1 MSGYFLYNNA
11 EYSVD
16 QSLKMQSL
24 AITITLNS
32 LLQNLETTK
41 FKTEGTKIL
50 SQILIDERW
59 EGIAFVGLYDRD
71 GRIILH
77 SNPNLIGSNETNL
90 IDFDNPK
97 TPHYHRIILGTGEE
111 IFASDSTIRI
121 SDQDYTLRVA
131 LHLYPTQTLLDH
143 AKTYMFMILTSAV
156 VIILAGVLTL
166 FVLTRIE
173 KMQSRMRELE
183 GVSMLSRILAH
194 EIRNPLGSIKGFAQ
208 VLSKKIVEPKLSGH
222 LQVIIRESL
231 RLERLVNELTT
242 YANPQHISPEEFNLQ
257 ELIEELSEKFKNLF
271 PEIDFQIE
279 FEKLLIRT
287 DRDKV
292 TEIFEN
298 LIKNAVDAL
307 EGIDRKS
314 IKIKGSQ
321 IGGKIKIEIADNGV
335 GMDEETLHRAKEP
348 FFTTKA
354 KGTGLGLAIVDRLCE
369 LLKIEFKIE
378 SVKGKGTKVWLILP
392 KSL

>member
-1 MSGYFLYNNA
+1 
-11 EYSVD
+11 
-16 QSLKMQSL
+16 MQSL

-32 LLQNLETTK
+32 LLQNLEPKK
-41 FKTEGTKIL
+41 FKIEGSKIL

-59 EGIAFVGLYDRD
+59 EGIAYLGLYDSQ
-71 GRIILH
+71 GRIVLH
-77 SNPNLIGSNETNL
+77 SNPKLIGSSETNL
-90 IDFDNPK
+90 IDLDNPK
-97 TPHYHRIILGTGEE
+97 TPHYHRIILRTGEE
-111 IFASDSTIRI
+111 IFASDSIIRI
-121 SDQDYTLRVA
+121 GEHNYTLRVA
-131 LHLYPTQTLLDH
+131 LHLYPTQKLLDH
-143 AKTYMFMILTSAV
+143 AQTYLLMILLSAV

-166 FVLTRIE
+166 LILSKIE

-183 GVSMLSRILAH
+183 SISMLSRVLAH

-208 VLSKKIVEPKLSGH
+208 VLSKKIEDSKLLNH
-222 LQVIIRESL
+222 VDVIIKESL

-242 YANPQHISPEEFNLQ
+242 YANPQKISPEEFNLKQ
-257 ELIEELSEKFKNLF
+257 LIEELKEKFKNQF
-271 PEIDFQIE
+271 PEVDLQIE
-279 FEKLLIRT
+279 VEEVLIRT

-298 LIKNAVDAL
+298 LIKNAIDAL
-307 EGIDRKS
+307 EEVNEKKVEIRAF
-314 IKIKGSQ
+314 Q

-335 GMDEETLHRAKEP
+335 GMDDETLNRAKEP

-378 SVKGKGTKVWLILP
+378 SNKGKGTKVWLTIP

>member
-1 MSGYFLYNNA
+1 
-11 EYSVD
+11 
-16 QSLKMQSL
+16 MQSL

-32 LLQNLETTK
+32 LLQNLEPKK
-41 FKTEGTKIL
+41 FKIEGSKIL

-59 EGIAFVGLYDRD
+59 EGIAYLGLYDSQ
-71 GRIILH
+71 GRIVLH
-77 SNPNLIGSNETNL
+77 SNPKLIGSSETNL
-90 IDFDNPK
+90 IDLDNPK
-97 TPHYHRIILGTGEE
+97 TPHYHRIILRTGEE
-111 IFASDSTIRI
+111 IFASDSIIRI
-121 SDQDYTLRVA
+121 GEHNYTLRVA
-131 LHLYPTQTLLDH
+131 LHLYPTQKLLDH
-143 AKTYMFMILTSAV
+143 AQTYLLMILLSAV

-166 FVLTRIE
+166 LILSKIE

-183 GVSMLSRILAH
+183 SISMLSRVLAH

-208 VLSKKIVEPKLSGH
+208 VLSKKIDDSKLLNH
-222 LQVIIRESL
+222 VDVIIKESL

-242 YANPQHISPEEFNLQ
+242 YANPQKISPEEFNLKQ
-257 ELIEELSEKFKNLF
+257 LIEELKEKFKNQF
-271 PEIDFQIE
+271 PEVDLQIE
-279 FEKLLIRT
+279 VEEVLIRT

-298 LIKNAVDAL
+298 LIKNAIDAL
-307 EGIDRKS
+307 EEVNEKKVEIRAF
-314 IKIKGSQ
+314 Q

-335 GMDEETLHRAKEP
+335 GMDEETLNRAKEP

-378 SVKGKGTKVWLILP
+378 SNKGKGTKVWLTIP

>member
-1 MSGYFLYNNA
+1 
-11 EYSVD
+11 
-16 QSLKMQSL
+16 MQSL

-32 LLQNLETTK
+32 LLQNLEPKK
-41 FKTEGTKIL
+41 FKIEGSKIL

-59 EGIAFVGLYDRD
+59 EGIAYLGLYDSQ
-71 GRIILH
+71 GRIVLH
-77 SNPNLIGSNETNL
+77 SNPKLIGSSETNL
-90 IDFDNPK
+90 IDLDNPK
-97 TPHYHRIILGTGEE
+97 TPHYHRIILRTGEE
-111 IFASDSTIRI
+111 IFASDSIIRI
-121 SDQDYTLRVA
+121 GEHNYTLRVA
-131 LHLYPTQTLLDH
+131 LHLYPTQKLLDH
-143 AKTYMFMILTSAV
+143 AQTYLLMILLSAV

-166 FVLTRIE
+166 LILSKIE

-183 GVSMLSRILAH
+183 SISMLSRVLAH

-208 VLSKKIVEPKLSGH
+208 VLSKKIDDSKLLNH
-222 LQVIIRESL
+222 VDVIIKESL

-242 YANPQHISPEEFNLQ
+242 YANPQKISPEEFNLKQ
-257 ELIEELSEKFKNLF
+257 LIEELKEKFKNQF
-271 PEIDFQIE
+271 PEVDLQIE
-279 FEKLLIRT
+279 VEEVLIRT

-298 LIKNAVDAL
+298 LIKNAIDAL
-307 EGIDRKS
+307 EEVNEKKVEIRAF
-314 IKIKGSQ
+314 Q

-335 GMDEETLHRAKEP
+335 GMDDETLNRAKEP

-378 SVKGKGTKVWLILP
+378 SNKGKGTKVWLTIP

>member
-1 MSGYFLYNNA
+1 
-11 EYSVD
+11 
-16 QSLKMQSL
+16 MQSL

-32 LLQNLETTK
+32 LLQNLEPKK
-41 FKTEGTKIL
+41 FKIEGSKIL

-59 EGIAFVGLYDRD
+59 EGIAYLGLYDSQ
-71 GRIILH
+71 GRIVLH
-77 SNPNLIGSNETNL
+77 SNPKLIGSSETNL
-90 IDFDNPK
+90 IDLDNPK
-97 TPHYHRIILGTGEE
+97 TPHYHRIILRTGEE
-111 IFASDSTIRI
+111 IFASDSIIRI
-121 SDQDYTLRVA
+121 GEHNYTLRVA
-131 LHLYPTQTLLDH
+131 LHLYPTQKLLDH
-143 AKTYMFMILTSAV
+143 AQTYLLMILLSAV

-166 FVLTRIE
+166 LILSKIE

-183 GVSMLSRILAH
+183 SISMLSRVLAH

-208 VLSKKIVEPKLSGH
+208 VLSKKIEDSKLLNH
-222 LQVIIRESL
+222 VDVIIKESL

-242 YANPQHISPEEFNLQ
+242 YANPQKISPEEFNLKQ
-257 ELIEELSEKFKNLF
+257 LIEELKEKFKNQF
-271 PEIDFQIE
+271 PEIDIQIE
-279 FEKLLIRT
+279 VEEVLIRT

-307 EGIDRKS
+307 EEVNEKKVEIRAF
-314 IKIKGSQ
+314 Q

-335 GMDEETLHRAKEP
+335 GMDDETLNRAKEP

-378 SVKGKGTKVWLILP
+378 SNKGKGTKVWLTIP

>member
-1 MSGYFLYNNA
+1 
-11 EYSVD
+11 
-16 QSLKMQSL
+16 MQSL

-32 LLQNLETTK
+32 LLQNLEPKK
-41 FKTEGTKIL
+41 FKIEGSKIL

-59 EGIAFVGLYDRD
+59 EGIAYLGLYDSQ
-71 GRIILH
+71 GRIVLH
-77 SNPNLIGSNETNL
+77 SNPKLIGSSETNL
-90 IDFDNPK
+90 IDLDNPK
-97 TPHYHRIILGTGEE
+97 TPHYHRIILRTGEE
-111 IFASDSTIRI
+111 IFASDSIIRI
-121 SDQDYTLRVA
+121 GEHNYTLRVA
-131 LHLYPTQTLLDH
+131 LHLYPTQKLLDH
-143 AKTYMFMILTSAV
+143 AQTYLLMILLSAV

-166 FVLTRIE
+166 LILSKIE

-183 GVSMLSRILAH
+183 SISMLSRVLAH

-208 VLSKKIVEPKLSGH
+208 VLSKKIDDSKLSNYID
-222 LQVIIRESL
+222 VIIKESL

-242 YANPQHISPEEFNLQ
+242 YANPQKISPEEFNLKQ
-257 ELIEELSEKFKNLF
+257 LIEELKEKFKNQF
-271 PEIDFQIE
+271 PEVDLQIE
-279 FEKLLIRT
+279 VEEVLIRT

-298 LIKNAVDAL
+298 LIKNAIDAL
-307 EGIDRKS
+307 EEVNEKKVEIRAF
-314 IKIKGSQ
+314 Q

-335 GMDEETLHRAKEP
+335 GMDDETLNRAKEP

-354 KGTGLGLAIVDRLCE
+354 KGTGLGLSIVDRLCE

-378 SVKGKGTKVWLILP
+378 SNKGKGTKVWLTIP

>member
-1 MSGYFLYNNA
+1 
-11 EYSVD
+11 
-16 QSLKMQSL
+16 MQSL

-32 LLQNLETTK
+32 LLQNLEPKK
-41 FKTEGTKIL
+41 FKIEGSKIL

-59 EGIAFVGLYDRD
+59 EGIAYLGLYDSQ
-71 GRIILH
+71 GRIVLH
-77 SNPNLIGSNETNL
+77 SNPKLIGSSETNL
-90 IDFDNPK
+90 IDLDNPK
-97 TPHYHRIILGTGEE
+97 TPHYHRIILRTGEE
-111 IFASDSTIRI
+111 IFASDSIIRI
-121 SDQDYTLRVA
+121 GEHNYTLRVA
-131 LHLYPTQTLLDH
+131 LHLYPTQKLLDH
-143 AKTYMFMILTSAV
+143 AQTYLLMILLSAV

-166 FVLTRIE
+166 LILSKIE

-183 GVSMLSRILAH
+183 SISMLSRVLAH

-208 VLSKKIVEPKLSGH
+208 VLSKKIEDSKLLNH
-222 LQVIIRESL
+222 VDVIIKESL

-242 YANPQHISPEEFNLQ
+242 YANPQKISPEEFNLKQ
-257 ELIEELSEKFKNLF
+257 LIEELKEKFKNQF
-271 PEIDFQIE
+271 PEVDIQIE
-279 FEKLLIRT
+279 VEEVLIRT

-298 LIKNAVDAL
+298 LIKNAIDAL
-307 EGIDRKS
+307 EEVNEKKVEIRAF
-314 IKIKGSQ
+314 Q

-335 GMDEETLHRAKEP
+335 GMDDETLNRAKEP

-378 SVKGKGTKVWLILP
+378 SNKGKGTKVWLTIP